1 MKRTLATL
9 CATAFLVL
17 AAAPPGQAQSR
28 NEAFERIVRMERES
42 LDDRERASMRYM
54 LQVHKMARD
63 VYLQYFD
70 LWKVGLFSELAHGKQ
85 LNMDAMLELMRKYDL
100 APQVRPEEFGQF
112 SDRKFSKQYSNFL
125 QTGRLSMF
133 EALRAAGTIEN
144 LCLFDASNQMERTDN
159 QDLRRAYALF
169 MQESRDNLQR
179 IKKLLNLYGEKIG
192 QDIWMF

>member
-1 MKRTLATL
+1 MKRTIAAL

-17 AAAPPGQAQSR
+17 AAVPPGQAQSR
-28 NEAFERIVRMERES
+28 KEDLERIVRMEGES
-42 LDDRERASMRYM
+42 LDDRERATMRYM

-70 LWKVGLFSELAHGKQ
+70 LWKVGIFSELAHEKQ
-85 LNMDAMLELMRKYDL
+85 LNMDAMLELMSKYDL
-100 APQVRPEEFGQF
+100 PPQVKPEEFGQF
-112 SDRKFSKQYSNFL
+112 PDRKFSKQYSNFL

-144 LCLFDASNQMERTDN
+144 LCLFDASNRMDRTDN
-159 QDLRRAYALF
+159 RDLRRAYGLF
-169 MQESRDNLQR
+169 MQEARDNLQR
-179 IKKLLNLYGEKIG
+179 IKKVLNLYGEKIG